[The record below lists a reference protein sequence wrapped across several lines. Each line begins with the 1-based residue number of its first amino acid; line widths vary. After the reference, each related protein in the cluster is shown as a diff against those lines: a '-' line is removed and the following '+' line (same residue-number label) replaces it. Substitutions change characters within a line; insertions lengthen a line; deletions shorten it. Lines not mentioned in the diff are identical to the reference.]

1 MVRKRSVSLG
11 TVVQGQRHHVLH
23 RCHGRVAS
31 AEAVMTTPAE
41 RTKAVL
47 GTRDF
52 LEILSRADEVTIHG
66 LVQSVAASLLRH
78 YPLEVDLHISAAAL
92 PTVWAP
98 PSTPG
103 GKGEQVAREFNL
115 AHQTWTV
122 KK

>member
-1 MVRKRSVSLG
+1 
-11 TVVQGQRHHVLH
+11 
-23 RCHGRVAS
+23 
-31 AEAVMTTPAE
+31 MTTPTE

-52 LEILSRADEVTIHG
+52 LEIISRADEVTIHG

-78 YPLEVDLHISAAAL
+78 YPLKVDLDLSAAAL

-98 PSTPG
+98 PSAPA
-103 GKGEQVAREFNL
+103 GKGEQAASELNL

>member
-1 MVRKRSVSLG
+1 
-11 TVVQGQRHHVLH
+11 
-23 RCHGRVAS
+23 
-31 AEAVMTTPAE
+31 MTTPAE

-78 YPLEVDLHISAAAL
+78 YPLKVDLDLSAAAL

-103 GKGEQVAREFNL
+103 GKGEHVALEFNL
-115 AHQTWTV
+115 AHQTWIV